1 MKKIYYSPEATIVK
15 IEQILPLATSGV
27 GSDDNYD
34 IDYGGIDDDGT
45 VIPEAREGHIWG
57 EEW

>member
-1 MKKIYYSPEATIVK
+1 MKKIYYSPEATIDK

-34 IDYGGIDDDGT
+34 IDYGGVDDEGT
-45 VIPEAREGHIWG
+45 VIPE
-57 EEW
+57 

>member
-27 GSDDNYD
+27 GSDDSYD
-34 IDYGGIDDDGT
+34 INYGGVDDDGT
-45 VIPEAREGHIWG
+45 VIPE
-57 EEW
+57 